1 MSKNVLVTGG
11 AGYIGSHSIV
21 ALCEMGFN
29 PVIVDDFRN
38 AHPSVLDGI
47 SSITGNLI
55 ETHRIDCCN
64 KEDVEKLFASRSWY
78 GVIHFAAYKAVGES
92 VNEPLKYYQNN
103 LISLLNVLDLMKK
116 YKIQNLVF
124 SSSCTVYG
132 QPENLIEV
140 HEESLKQLPNSPY
153 GYTKWM
159 CEQIIEDF
167 TNATSEIRI
176 MNLRYFNPVGAHR
189 SAKIGEFPLGK
200 PNNLLPYI
208 TQTAIG
214 KLSQLTVFGKDYPTE
229 DGSCIRDYIH
239 VEDLAEA
246 HVLALNYLEEK
257 QHEPLSVFNAGTGKG
272 TSVLQMIQCFEKVNS
287 VDLSWK
293 FGERRSGDITAIY
306 ANVNKINQL
315 MGWKAKRSLEDSVR
329 SAWEWEKYI
338 SSRL

>member
-1 MSKNVLVTGG
+1 M
-11 AGYIGSHSIV
+11 
-21 ALCEMGFN
+21 
-29 PVIVDDFRN
+29 D
-38 AHPSVLDGI
+38 
-47 SSITGNLI
+47 
-55 ETHRIDCCN
+55 
-64 KEDVEKLFASRSWY
+64 KLFASRSWY

-116 YKIQNLVF
+116 YKIKNLVF

-132 QPENLIEV
+132 EPKNLIEV
-140 HEESLKQLPNSPY
+140 HEASLKQLPSSPY

-167 TNATSEIRI
+167 TNASSEIRI

-189 SAKIGEFPLGK
+189 SAKIGECPLGR

-214 KLSQLTVFGKDYPTE
+214 KLSELTVFGNDYPTE
-229 DGSCIRDYIH
+229 DGTCIRDYIH

-257 QHEPLSVFNAGTGKG
+257 QEEPLSVFNAGTGKG

-287 VDLSWK
+287 IDLSWK
-293 FGERRSGDITAIY
+293 FGERRSGDVTAIY

-329 SAWEWEKYI
+329 SAWEWEKFL